1 MKDRSFRTNKK
12 IINDKTGGLGAAVE
26 RIRKARALGA
36 SSDDAGMDRYFDWMV
51 HCGKAY
57 FFIGK
62 VS

>member
-12 IINDKTGGLGAAVE
+12 IINDKTSGIEAAVE
-26 RIRKARALGA
+26 RIRKARALGGNA
-36 SSDDAGMDRYFDWMV
+36 ADSGMDRYFDWMV